1 MPPKKIHPGSWGGFG
16 LRRTVLFRVMMAF
29 PRSQPHLMGKEEK
42 PRANCATKKRE
53 VREVGV
59 GPGVT

>member
-1 MPPKKIHPGSWGGFG
+1 M
-16 LRRTVLFRVMMAF
+16 RRTVLFRVMMAF